1 MAGLSR
7 NSVRDKLLTHVATL
21 WRAGYSPV
29 APGTVG
35 TFCGVV
41 FLLLFKPFGWTLA
54 ALAAVL
60 FVVGVAA
67 SGAAEVVLQRKDS
80 RHIVIDEFAGC
91 LITMFF
97 VEQSLVNL
105 AMGFFI
111 FRFFD
116 IVKPPPVNWM
126 EKLPGGW
133 GVMMDDVMAAVYANM
148 ALRIFTHMKVFY

>member
-1 MAGLSR
+1 MAG
-7 NSVRDKLLTHVATL
+7 
-21 WRAGYSPV
+21 YFPI

-35 TFCGVV
+35 TFCGAV
-41 FLLLFKPFGWTLA
+41 FLLVFKPAGWTLVA
-54 ALAAVL
+54 VALLV

-67 SGAAEVVLQRKDS
+67 SGAAEVVLNRKDS
-80 RHIVIDEFAGC
+80 RHIIIDEFVGC

-126 EKLPGGW
+126 EKLRGGY
-133 GVMMDDVMAAVYANM
+133 GVMMDDVMAAAYANL
-148 ALRIFTHMKVFY
+148 ALRIFVHLKLYY